1 MRKRFTASASLLYH
15 YKETNY
21 NQMLSIDL
29 PILSNMS
36 LRVWKVAAIRTTT
49 NPTNNSSKTKLNSEM
64 LTAMPAALTLNV

>member
-1 MRKRFTASASLLYH
+1 MLKQFTATASLLYY

-21 NQMLSIDL
+21 IEMLPINL
-29 PILSNMS
+29 PILSSMS
-36 LRVWKVAAIRTTT
+36 LRIWKVAAIRTTT